1 MRSEDD
7 KMKLRRQYGLIGY
20 PLSHSFSPGYFAEKF
35 ANEGISDAHY
45 DLYPLEQISDVQELL
60 DGSLSG
66 INVTIPYKEQVI
78 PYLDVLDEEAAAIG
92 AVNTIRFEHGITK
105 GYNTDVYGFE
115 QSLLGA
121 CEGHLPERALIL
133 GTGGAAKA
141 VQYTLEKHKV
151 QFLSVSRTSGD
162 ITYDKLTSEMIAE
175 HRLIVNTTPL
185 GMYPKDDSCP
195 DIDYKS
201 ITQEHVLYDLVY
213 NPTQTLF
220 LKQGKD
226 QGAKTK
232 NGLDMLKLQAERSWQ
247 IWNVSI

>member
-1 MRSEDD
+1 MSSEHD

-35 ANEGISDAHY
+35 ANEDIVDAHY
-45 DLYPLEQISDVQELL
+45 DLYPLEQISEVQKLL

-92 AVNTIRFEHGITK
+92 AVNTIKFDRGLVK

-121 CEGHLPERALIL
+121 CDGHLPAKALIL

-141 VQYTLEKHKV
+141 VQYTLSKHKV
-151 QFLSVSRTSGD
+151 EFLSVSRTSGD
-162 ITYDKLTSEMIAE
+162 ITYDKLTSEMIAK

-185 GMYPKDDSCP
+185 GMYPKDDTCP

-201 ITQEHVLYDLVY
+201 ITDKHVLYDLVY

-220 LKQGKD
+220 LKQGYD

-247 IWNVSI
+247 IWNESI